1 MNDIKPEDLID
12 TSENKPLEQEPKEEI
27 IEEAFHD
34 EKAET
39 KQLEIK
45 RKPIKDL
52 TQEEKDY
59 LINLYKNGGEDG
71 NFKVKFYKNGN
82 YSIVK
87 KNERK
92 QTTSE
97 RVIEN
102 SQNGK
107 PQKENSKIKYL
118 STQDL
123 LMEHVIDLESKY
135 AYLEAKHKS
144 LKKKYKQMKQDIYE
158 DDEEIGIS
166 QMKQEPENLQQEPEQ
181 QEQPQQIPRANFMNR
196 PIRNKTNWRS
206 MIMKTY

>member
-1 MNDIKPEDLID
+1 MSDIKPEDLID

-27 IEEAFHD
+27 IEE
-34 EKAET
+34 EKEEREE
-39 KQLEIK
+39 KPLDIK
-45 RKPIKDL
+45 RKPIREL
-52 TQEEKDY
+52 TQEEKEY
-59 LINLYKNGGEDG
+59 LINLYKNGGEDA
-71 NFKVKFYKNGN
+71 NFKVKFHKNGN
-82 YSIVK
+82 YSILK
-87 KNERK
+87 RNERK

-158 DDEEIGIS
+158 DDEDIGIP
-166 QMKQEPENLQQEPEQ
+166 QKQEPEPQQPQEIQPEQ
-181 QEQPQQIPRANFMNR
+181 QQIPRANIMNR
-196 PIRNKTNWRS
+196 PLRNKTNWRS
-206 MIMKTY
+206 MMMKTF